1 MSCLQHDLRE
11 KEEME
16 ESYQRIQKAK
26 TAALPELIQIQNDFI
41 DGKINLLEAMKHG
54 YFAILKKEAELLEDE
69 LEKNKNRPEVKAFFE
84 KIRKENKNGSTTICK

>member
-26 TAALPELIQIQNDFI
+26 TAVMPKLIEIDNDFKA
-41 DGKINLLEAMKHG
+41 GKITAFESFRRG
-54 YFAILKKEAELLEDE
+54 YFAILEQEFKNAKIELAD
-69 LEKNKNRPEVKAFFE
+69 NQNRPEVKAFFE
-84 KIRKENKNGSTTICK
+84 KIRKENQDGSTTICK

>member
-26 TAALPELIQIQNDFI
+26 TATLPELIQIQNDFI

-54 YFAILKKEAELLEDE
+54 YFAILKKEAELLKDE
-69 LEKNKNRPEVKAFFE
+69 LEKNQNRPEVKAFFE
-84 KIRKENKNGSTTICK
+84 KIRKEK